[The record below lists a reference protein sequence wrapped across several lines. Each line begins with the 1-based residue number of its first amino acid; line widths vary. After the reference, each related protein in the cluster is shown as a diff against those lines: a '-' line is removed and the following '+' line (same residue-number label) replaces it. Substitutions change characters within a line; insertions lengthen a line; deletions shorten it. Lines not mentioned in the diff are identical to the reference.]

1 MAQDLIADQ
10 DTGKNVAIMRGGE
23 VFRDDR
29 EGARVAIVLNDYL
42 YDLNGVLVGPL
53 KGRHVI
59 DANTRS
65 TPIGFRKLLEGRA
78 LRGELGRH
86 KGETAVTEDLQDRNA
101 RLRGKIEQLG
111 DNHPELEAVVN
122 DVALKQPTT
131 ASLEK
136 VQANLQERARAIV
149 EAKPELEGYFED

>member
-1 MAQDLIADQ
+1 MQI
-10 DTGKNVAIMRGGE
+10 
-23 VFRDDR
+23 
-29 EGARVAIVLNDYL
+29 
-42 YDLNGVLVGPL
+42 
-53 KGRHVI
+53 
-59 DANTRS
+59 
-65 TPIGFRKLLEGRA
+65 LEA

-101 RLRGKIEQLG
+101 RLRGKIEQLV

-136 VQANLQERARAIV
+136 VQANLQERARAIIK
-149 EAKPELEGYFED
+149 AKPELEGYFED